1 MIMGNFHAFL
11 DEASAVITKQ
21 PLKMIRAYR
30 KGRADMTQLQAAI
43 KVLASAGM
51 LFRNPDTGYDHRF
64 KDYYWLNDDH
74 LENID
79 GDYREIEKI
88 ERYQIIS
95 YGNTYVKVTPSECD
109 TIDFKIL

>member
-1 MIMGNFHAFL
+1 MKKHISFIGR
-11 DEASAVITKQ
+11 ASTAVTKQ
-21 PLKMIRAYR
+21 AIKTIQAYR
-30 KGRADMTQLQAAI
+30 KGSTDVTQLQAAI
-43 KVLASAGM
+43 KVLASTGM

-95 YGNTYVKVTPSECD
+95 YGNTYVKVKPSECD

>member
-1 MIMGNFHAFL
+1 MKNIHLLFDNISIIAK
-11 DEASAVITKQ
+11 KQ
-21 PLKMIRAYR
+21 ALKTIQAYR
-30 KGRADMTQLQAAI
+30 KGRADLSQLQTAFKA
-43 KVLASAGM
+43 LAGVGN
-51 LFRNPDTGYDHRF
+51 LYKNPDTGYDNRC
-64 KDYYWLNDDH
+64 KDYYWLNNDH

-95 YGNTYVKVTPSECD
+95 YGNTYVKVKPSECD

>member
-1 MIMGNFHAFL
+1 MKKHLSFIGR
-11 DEASAVITKQ
+11 ASTAVTKQ
-21 PLKMIRAYR
+21 AIKTIQAYR
-30 KGRADMTQLQAAI
+30 KGSTDVTQLQAAI
-43 KVLASAGM
+43 KVLASTGM
-51 LFRNPDTGYDHRF
+51 LYKNPDTGYDHRF
-64 KDYYWLNDDH
+64 KDYYWLNNDH

-95 YGNTYVKVTPSECD
+95 YGNTYVKVKPSECD